1 MYELTEWQGQHLLDA
16 NDIPKITLDSHV
28 LDENILKKFNNNQDI
43 ENDFI
48 NVEFTQGIKKAD
60 KLDYSFALFAGVV
73 SYFIDKNLKGI
84 KKEEN
89 LDLDSI
95 LHTVFKEFKMGNI
108 DYGSQVDECLS
119 KLEDKVKHSNDYVE
133 LAKDFCNE
141 FSYRGLAI
149 SIIETVFNKK
159 IGLDESNHLVI
170 EEAEEVIEGKLAEKI
185 MFGTVRWLTSLAS
198 EYAKTG
204 KYSDTYKEVKFW
216 GKALKELRKIVTEIS
231 DSAFKNGKF
240 NKEELDAWFAKRIL
254 NDKVDKIVLDDFAI
268 SLNAAM
274 VHSYVHI
281 RSFIEQVKEHNVTSL
296 KGLEIID
303 FDRID
308 NSRVITRLDTVS
320 SGIFAALNG
329 GTAVAYSLTTF
340 ALTGKVKD
348 AVCTFAVNINIA
360 NCVRFSCLLK
370 EDFDN
375 IKEDIHEYLNKAK
388 VVEIKEHK
396 QISKEDL
403 NEYFT
408 LSDRATR
415 ILYSLELHMI
425 EEDIQKTKESKD
437 QILKNEWK
445 EEWIKT
451 TEEATFLGK
460 VFERDAEKVYKLI
473 LTEASVKKN
482 PMWLYNIAIELSL
495 FKPYYMIDE
504 ENKYKKLK
512 LSYNSYIKDIFC
524 KSQNIIE
531 YKDISNINKVYK
543 KYCDYLD
550 NSLMKKSFTVA
561 GAVAVA
567 AVTGGAAFAFA
578 PEIAVAI
585 FGGAFPTLHGAA
597 LTSACLAAA
606 GGGSLAVGG
615 LGMSGG
621 AMIIA
626 GGGALLGIGTTSSAT
641 LLISSPKFVKYDN
654 AKLLTKCDLV
664 LIQKLNMVD
673 EVCAIQENTAENI
686 NRYKVELE
694 YYESIVNKSEECKK
708 EIKEL
713 NKSITYT
720 ERTNSALMKLIP
732 KEKWF

>member
-1 MYELTEWQGQHLLDA
+1 MYELTEWQGQYLLDA
-16 NDIPKITLDSHV
+16 NDIPKITIDANV
-28 LDENILKKFNNNQDI
+28 LDEDILKKFNGNQDI
-43 ENDFI
+43 ESDCI
-48 NVEFTQGIKKAD
+48 NLEFSSGVKKAD
-60 KLDYSFALFAGVV
+60 KLDYSFALFAGIV
-73 SYFIDKNLKGI
+73 SYSVDAFLGKFKSDDSLKDVLKN
-84 KKEEN
+84 
-89 LDLDSI
+89 
-95 LHTVFKEFKMGNI
+95 VFEVYKMGNI
-108 DYGSQVDECLS
+108 DYTSQIDKCIS
-119 KLEDKVKHSNDYVE
+119 DLENKVKHSNDYVE
-133 LAKDFCNE
+133 LAKDLCNE
-141 FSYRGLAI
+141 FSYRGLFI
-149 SIIETVFNKK
+149 SIVETVFNKK
-159 IGLDESNHLVI
+159 IGFDEANQLVI
-170 EEAEEVIEGKLAEKI
+170 EEAEETFEGDLANKI
-185 MFGTVRWLTSLAS
+185 MLGIVRWLTSLAS

-204 KYSDTYKEVKFW
+204 KYKDTYKEVKQW
-216 GKALKELRKIVTEIS
+216 GKVLKEIRIVVTEIS
-231 DSAFKNGKF
+231 DVAFKNGKF
-240 NKEELDAWFAKRIL
+240 NKKDLENWFAKRIR
-254 NDKVDKIVLDDFAI
+254 NDNTDFFLIDSFAV
-268 SLNAAM
+268 SLRAALIRC
-274 VHSYVHI
+274 YVHI

-308 NSRVITRLDTVS
+308 NSRVIARLDTVS
-320 SGIFAALNG
+320 SGVFAALNV
-329 GTAVAYSLTTF
+329 GTVAAACVIKNTTDVNLGPLAAV
-340 ALTGKVKD
+340 K
-348 AVCTFAVNINIA
+348 INLS
-360 NCVRFSCLLK
+360 NCIKFSCFLK
-370 EDFDN
+370 EDFNN
-375 IKEDIHEYLNKAK
+375 IKEDVHEYLNKAK

-396 QISKEDL
+396 KVSKEDL

-437 QILKNEWK
+437 QILKDEWK
-445 EEWIKT
+445 EKWIKA
-451 TEEATFLGK
+451 TEETTFLGK

-473 LTEASVKKN
+473 LTEASVKSN

-495 FKPYYMIDE
+495 FKPYYMIEE

-512 LSYNSYIKDIFC
+512 LVNNSYIKDVFC
-524 KSQNIIE
+524 ECQNIVE
-531 YKDISNINKVYK
+531 YKDISSINKLYK

-550 NSLMKKSFTVA
+550 NSLMKTGLTVA
-561 GAVAVA
+561 GVTAVA

-641 LLISSPKFVKYDN
+641 LFISSPKFVKYDN
-654 AKLLTKCDLV
+654 AKLLTKCDLI
-664 LIQKLNMVD
+664 LMKKLNMVD
-673 EVCAIQENTAENI
+673 EVCAIQENTAENL
-686 NRYKVELE
+686 NRYKMELE
-694 YYESIVNKSEECKK
+694 YYDSIVNKSDECKK

-720 ERTNSALMKLIP
+720 ERTNAALVKLIP
-732 KEKWF
+732 KDK